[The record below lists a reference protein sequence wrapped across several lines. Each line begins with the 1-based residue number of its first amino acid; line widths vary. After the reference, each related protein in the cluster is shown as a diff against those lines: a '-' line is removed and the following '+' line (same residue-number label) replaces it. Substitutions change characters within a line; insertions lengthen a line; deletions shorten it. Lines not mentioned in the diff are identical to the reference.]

1 LSIYCANDHCTILID
16 DTNPQI
22 QWSACVEESLVFS
35 LEMYGSAAF
44 AAKSLKNSP
53 AYAAKELLTVSTS
66 KVSLKPFSSKAPKE
80 SNHFSSAS

>member
-1 LSIYCANDHCTILID
+1 ML
-16 DTNPQI
+16 
-22 QWSACVEESLVFS
+22 S

-53 AYAAKELLTVSTS
+53 ACAAKKLLTVSTS